1 MHVHVYKNQLT
12 GIISCVCSTNQ
23 ESELET
29 VECQFCLST
38 WPDEQ
43 LGSMSLI
50 WRVMH
55 FVHCWIMPSF
65 KAHLQGSQ

>member
-43 LGSMSLI
+43 LG
-50 WRVMH
+50 
-55 FVHCWIMPSF
+55 
-65 KAHLQGSQ
+65 